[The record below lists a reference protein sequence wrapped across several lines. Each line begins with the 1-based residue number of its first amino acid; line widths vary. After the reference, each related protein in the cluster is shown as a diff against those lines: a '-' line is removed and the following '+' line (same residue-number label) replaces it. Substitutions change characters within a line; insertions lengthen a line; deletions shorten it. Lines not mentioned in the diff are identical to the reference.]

1 VLHLKLIYNEAKRI
15 KIINNNMNIYNVRC
29 NRNLNNGIYIS
40 YKLNKETHS
49 HYTRILRN
57 KYKIN
62 ILIQRQGWTYEI
74 FKTYYFPKSKSII
87 VLDYNFKLLEPS
99 VKNTNSLKYCGKEQV
114 FDYYNKYIDNT
125 LSDKNIKWN

>member
-1 VLHLKLIYNEAKRI
+1 MNFYKVRYNH
-15 KIINNNMNIYNVRC
+15 
-29 NRNLNNGIYIS
+29 NLNNGMYIS
-40 YKLNKETHS
+40 YKLDKETHS

-62 ILIQRQGWTYEI
+62 IIIERQGWTYEI
-74 FKTYYFPKSKSII
+74 FKTYYCPKNKTIT

-114 FDYYNKYIDNT
+114 FDYYNKYIDTTITEN
-125 LSDKNIKWN
+125 NIIWN